1 MAKKGD
7 MLYAWTNDAEIK
19 KKAELGGAVTAL
31 WKHALETK
39 MVDAVFAIRRGTDLY
54 DAQPVF
60 ITDPKELAQ
69 TAGSL
74 HCGTLLMAKLV
85 KKFLDGAN
93 NMKIGVTVKGC
104 DMMGFYE
111 LAKRKQIDLDNVIMI
126 GVNCGGSVSP
136 ILARKMIA
144 DKFGVDPDTV
154 HKEEIDKGQ
163 FIIEYEGGHKG
174 ISMDELE
181 EAGYGRR
188 ANCRRCKLKVPRQ
201 ADLAC
206 GNWGVIGEKAGKA
219 TFVEVCTEKG
229 ANLLSGA
236 VKSGIL
242 ATEAANPKG
251 LEIRGKVE
259 GAMLKLGDK
268 WRKKDFE
275 ALGDGKERLKKI
287 MTETARCIKC
297 YSCISACPI
306 CYCVDCTT
314 KNPAYVTPGQLP
326 PNFMFHLIRFAHIA
340 DSCVNCG
347 QCEELCPADI
357 PNALFMHA
365 QQTELE
371 KMFGHVPGINMEL
384 PLLAMV
390 EEKEERGRLHNTGS
404 DMIYENVF
412 QPFTGH

>member
-1 MAKKGD
+1 MTKKGD
-7 MLYAWTNDAEIK
+7 MLYAWTNDAEIQ
-19 KKAELGGAVTAL
+19 KKAELGGAVTTL
-31 WKHALETK
+31 WKQALESK
-39 MVDAVFAIRRGTDLY
+39 AVDAVLVISKGKDLY
-54 DAQPVF
+54 DAKPTLVTSS
-60 ITDPKELAQ
+60 TDLAK

-74 HCGTLLMAKLV
+74 HCGTLLLPKLI
-85 KKFLDGAN
+85 KKYFDGAM

-104 DMMGFYE
+104 DAMAFYE
-111 LAKRKQIDLDNVIMI
+111 LAKRKQINLDNIFMI

-136 ILARKMIA
+136 VLARRMIA
-144 DKFGVDPDTV
+144 DKYGVDPDKV

-174 ISMDELE
+174 ISVDELE
-181 EAGYGRR
+181 DAGYGRR
-188 ANCRRCKLKVPRQ
+188 SNCRRCKMKVPRQ

-206 GNWGVIGEKAGKA
+206 GNWGVIGARAGKA
-219 TFVEVCTEKG
+219 TFVEVCSEKG
-229 ANLLSGA
+229 ANLVDAA
-236 VKSGIL
+236 VKKGLL

-259 GAMLKLGDK
+259 GAMMKLGDK
-268 WRKKDFE
+268 WRKRDFE
-275 ALGDGKERLKKI
+275 GLGDGKTRLKKI
-287 MTETARCIKC
+287 MEETSRCIKC

-314 KNPAYVTPGQLP
+314 KNPAYVTPGEVP

-347 QCEELCPADI
+347 QCEELCPAEI

-365 QQTELE
+365 QQVELE
-371 KMFGHVPGINMEL
+371 KMFGHMPGISTEL
-384 PLLAMV
+384 QLMAMV
-390 EEKEERGRLHNTGS
+390 EEKEERARLHNTGS

-412 QPFTGH
+412 NPMPK